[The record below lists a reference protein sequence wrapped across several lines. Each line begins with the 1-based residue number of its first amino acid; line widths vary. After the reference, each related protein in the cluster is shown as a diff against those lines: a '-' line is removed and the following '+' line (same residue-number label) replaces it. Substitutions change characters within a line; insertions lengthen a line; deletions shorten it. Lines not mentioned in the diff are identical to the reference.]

1 MKTILVV
8 DDDKMNLTTAKTLLS
23 DKYKV
28 ITVNSGKM
36 ALTYLN
42 RNIPDLILLDIKM
55 PEMSGIEVMQEMQK
69 NPEWKAIPVIFLT
82 ADRDKETEVLCFMI
96 GATDFIG
103 KPFIPAVMLSRVQR
117 TLELEGYRRNLEGA
131 IAEQAK
137 EIVQQKDKIMNIQH
151 EVIWGMANLIESR
164 DGTTG
169 GHVKRTR
176 TFVELIGRELL
187 CQGKYPET
195 LTENYF
201 EDLCEAAPMHDIG
214 KIAVSDYILKGTQ
227 KLSDEEFEEMK
238 NHAAMGG
245 QIIRDTM
252 GKVEDATY
260 LKIAMDV
267 ARYHHEKWDGSG
279 YPDGL
284 KGEEIPLGARI
295 MAVADVLDAL
305 AFRRS
310 YKEALNIEE
319 TFQEIINSSGTHF
332 DPVIVEALLV
342 VRPEVEERI
351 LAFLADF
358 DKV

>member
-28 ITVNSGKM
+28 ITVSSGKM
-36 ALTYLN
+36 ALTYLD

-55 PEMSGIEVMQEMQK
+55 PEMSGVEVMQEIQE
-69 NPEWKAIPVIFLT
+69 NPEWKSVPIIFLT
-82 ADRDKETEVLCFMI
+82 ADRDKETEVLCFTM
-96 GATDFIG
+96 GAADFIG

-117 TLELEGYRRNLEGA
+117 TLELEEYRKDLEGA
-131 IAEQAK
+131 VARQAQ
-137 EIVQQKDKIMNIQH
+137 EIVKQNDKILNIQH

-187 CQGKYPET
+187 RQGTYPEFT
-195 LTENYF
+195 DNYF
-201 EDLCEAAPMHDIG
+201 KNLCEAAPMHDIG
-214 KIAVSDYILKGTQ
+214 KIAVPDYILKGTQ

-238 NHAAMGG
+238 GHAAMGG
-245 QIIRDTM
+245 KIIHDTM
-252 GKVEDATY
+252 GKVEDGTY
-260 LKIAMDV
+260 LRIAMDV
-267 ARYHHEKWDGSG
+267 ACYHHEKWDGSG
-279 YPDGL
+279 YPEGL
-284 KGEEIPLGARI
+284 RGKDIPLGARI

-310 YKEALNIEE
+310 YKEAFDLEQ
-319 TFQEIINSSGTHF
+319 TFQEIIDSSGTHF
-332 DPVIVEALLV
+332 DPIIVDALLA
-342 VRPEVEERI
+342 VRPKVEERV